1 MEKAELFAE
10 CEAYY
15 QEMLDWY
22 AVGNREKGKENENV
36 FKGLFD
42 KIRSLG
48 WDKEFMG
55 VA

>member
-15 QEMLDWY
+15 EEMLDWY
-22 AVGNREKGKENENV
+22 AVGNREKGKENEDI
-36 FKGLFD
+36 FKNLFN
-42 KIRSLG
+42 KIRIFG